1 MLDAGIDLKHYNE
14 MLRHET
20 SEEDINH
27 AYENQLYKNSG
38 FWELRRYLGQ
48 FVDITEDISTNPP
61 DLIVCAG
68 ISGCVI
74 GE

>member
-1 MLDAGIDLKHYNE
+1 MLDSRLFTIKKALGI
-14 MLRHET
+14 T
-20 SEEDINH
+20 EEDINH

-48 FVDITEDISTNPP
+48 FVDIAEDISTNPP